1 MARLAVLEG
10 EVQELKAIQ
19 DLMLRLLSTTRPL
32 ARLLEFYGAAE
43 SKQQDLYRLLDELVE
58 DFHRPEHRQPAF
70 GAFRT
75 RLGGIFP
82 ELRGDRDFTQMLID
96 TLKIERPAYREL
108 YRCMV
113 DRHWPVWD

>member
-58 DFHRPEHRQPAF
+58 DFRRPEHRQPAF